1 MIDVDCMIRSL
12 RLGWLQRV
20 FNDSSA
26 TWKRYFLYL
35 LEHVGGIFFLSCNF
49 DVKDFFIYPVH
60 STTNFCNGG
69 QNLAIFLLKKRI
81 IKALFGTMKK

>member
-26 TWKRYFLYL
+26 TRKRYFLYL
-35 LEHVGGIFFLSCNF
+35 LEHVGASSFSVVTLMSKIL
-49 DVKDFFIYPVH
+49 IYPLH
-60 STTNFCNGG
+60 SAMNFCSGG
-69 QNLAIFLLKKRI
+69 QNFAIPLLRI
-81 IKALFGTMKK
+81 IKPLFGTIKK